1 MDIYNKVR
9 ELFDYESVSGNLI
22 RKISTNRLNVCVG
35 QIAGTIDK
43 DGYRIISIDHKK
55 HKAHRLIW
63 LWYYGVWPDH
73 QIDHI
78 NGIRNDNRIENLRE
92 ATANGLTDN
101 QANHQNTGL
110 QKNNKSGHSGVHWN
124 KRRQEWGA
132 GIMFKVKYIHF
143 GWFKDFDLACNKV
156 KEGKTKYHS
165 FHPISR

>member
-9 ELFDYESVSGNLI
+9 ELFDYESASGNLI

-55 HKAHRLIW
+55 HKAHRLVW

-78 NGIRNDNRIENLRE
+78 NGIRR
-92 ATANGLTDN
+92 
-101 QANHQNTGL
+101 QN
-110 QKNNKSGHSGVHWN
+110 
-124 KRRQEWGA
+124 
-132 GIMFKVKYIHF
+132 
-143 GWFKDFDLACNKV
+143 
-156 KEGKTKYHS
+156 
-165 FHPISR
+165 